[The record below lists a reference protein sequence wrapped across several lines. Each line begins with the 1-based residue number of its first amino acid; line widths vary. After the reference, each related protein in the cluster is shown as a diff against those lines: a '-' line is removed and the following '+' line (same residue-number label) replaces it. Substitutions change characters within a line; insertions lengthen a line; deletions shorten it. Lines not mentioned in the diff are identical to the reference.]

1 MNDIRFTKT
10 NGGIPR
16 PAANEDP
23 ISALIMGLYEL
34 KEDDLRKSDKEKFT
48 ILHTDSLTHKADF
61 LVAKIQYVEQ
71 LKDFGIEYSQPVTEM
86 SYSESP
92 IFQMGES
99 FATLY
104 TKPSAFNTLIYHVT
118 EFFRM
123 NPNGTLYVAVASSIN
138 ITADHIQMVQNYADG
153 KIRQVGILTQT
164 LANIADY
171 QTVATTLERN
181 HKPLSIVVA
190 PRGRAVTVTAYVPSM
205 VPEGEMYDCTNTI
218 SVTAVSDMS
227 VETLKDATNTNVA
240 NGRANVS
247 VLIGADLDGTLGA
260 KLGSYRGY
268 GCIGTCLGAI
278 SKAAVNECIAWV
290 QKFPLGLARPGLISG
305 EAINTVSEANQN
317 DLNANHLIFAR
328 LHVGIADCYFN
339 DSWTLDLDTSDY
351 CYIERVR
358 TIDKACRGVRANLL
372 PYLNAP
378 LRVDAE
384 TGKLDEPTL
393 AFLQTTAGAALKEM
407 EKADELSGYMVEIDP
422 DQNVI
427 ATSTLNVVIKQVP
440 TGVMRNVAIKIG
452 FTTSIN

>member
-16 PAANEDP
+16 PTANEDP
-23 ISALIMGLYEL
+23 ISALLMVFPDAANCPGEWT
-34 KEDDLRKSDKEKFT
+34 EVVA
-48 ILHTDSLTHKADF
+48 DSLF
-61 LVAKIQYVEQ
+61 VAKFQYLEQ
-71 LKDFGIEYSQPVTEM
+71 LRELGIEERQLATTKVTSSQMDSDGADDFELE
-86 SYSESP
+86 YE
-92 IFQMGES
+92 QD
-99 FATLY
+99 
-104 TKPSAFNTLIYHVT
+104 SAINALIYHVS

-123 NPNGTLYVAVASSIN
+123 NPNGTLYVGLVPDTADVTAAS
-138 ITADHIQMVQNYADG
+138 ITALQNYTDG
-153 KIRQVGILTQT
+153 KIRQVGILTPALT
-164 LANIADY
+164 NLAAY
-171 QTVATTLERN
+171 QTEAGILESN
-181 HKPLSIVVA
+181 HKPLSIVIA
-190 PRGRAVTVTAYVPSM
+190 PTGFAIAVS
-205 VPEGEMYDCTNTI
+205 CTPASSAGTDGKYHNTLDI
-218 SVTAVSDMS
+218 TKTAVSAMAMS
-227 VETLKDATNTNVA
+227 SLKDVA
-240 NGRANVS
+240 NTKVAGGRANVS
-247 VLIGADLDGTLGA
+247 VLIGTDLDETLGT
-260 KLGSYRGY
+260 KLGTYKSY

-290 QKFPLGLARPGLISG
+290 QKFPLGLAKPGLISD

-393 AFLQTTAGAALKEM
+393 AFLQTTAGVALKEM
-407 EKADELSGYMVEIDP
+407 EKADELSGYVVEIDP

>member
-1 MNDIRFTKT
+1 MT
-10 NGGIPR
+10 NL
-16 PAANEDP
+16 AA
-23 ISALIMGLYEL
+23 Y
-34 KEDDLRKSDKEKFT
+34 
-48 ILHTDSLTHKADF
+48 
-61 LVAKIQYVEQ
+61 Q
-71 LKDFGIEYSQPVTEM
+71 TE
-86 SYSESP
+86 
-92 IFQMGES
+92 
-99 FATLY
+99 A
-104 TKPSAFNTLIYHVT
+104 
-118 EFFRM
+118 
-123 NPNGTLYVAVASSIN
+123 
-138 ITADHIQMVQNYADG
+138 
-153 KIRQVGILTQT
+153 GIL
-164 LANIADY
+164 
-171 QTVATTLERN
+171 ESN
-181 HKPLSIVVA
+181 HKPLSIVIA
-190 PRGRAVTVTAYVPSM
+190 PTGFTIAVS
-205 VPEGEMYDCTNTI
+205 CTPASSASTDGKYHNTLDI
-218 SVTAVSDMS
+218 TKTAVSAMAMS
-227 VETLKDATNTNVA
+227 SLKDVA
-240 NGRANVS
+240 NTKVAGGRANVS
-247 VLIGADLDGTLGA
+247 VLIGTDLDETLGA
-260 KLGSYRGY
+260 KLGTYKSY

-290 QKFPLGLARPGLISG
+290 QKFPLGLAKPGLISG

-328 LHVGIADCYFN
+328 LHVGVADCYFN

>member
-16 PAANEDP
+16 PTANEDP
-23 ISALIMGLYEL
+23 ISAIILQIYDADAIYEITHNFTQL
-34 KEDDLRKSDKEKFT
+34 REDELW
-48 ILHTDSLTHKADF
+48 
-61 LVAKIQYVEQ
+61 VAKFQYPEQ
-71 LKDFGIEYSQPVTEM
+71 LKEFGLEYKELVTKIVTDTAIESAN
-86 SYSESP
+86 SYAGVYKMDSG
-92 IFQMGES
+92 IN
-99 FATLY
+99 ALV
-104 TKPSAFNTLIYHVT
+104 YHVS

-123 NPNGTLYVAVASSIN
+123 NPNGTLYVGVAIEGTN
-138 ITADHIQMVQNYADG
+138 IPASYITDIQNFTDG
-153 KIRQVGILTQT
+153 KIRQVGIITPT
-164 LANIADY
+164 LANLADY
-171 QTVATTLERN
+171 QTEAGSLESN
-181 HKPLSIVVA
+181 HKPLSIVVT
-190 PRGRAVTVTAYVPSM
+190 PTGKSYTVTGTAASSAGTDGKY
-205 VPEGEMYDCTNTI
+205 YNT
-218 SVTAVSDMS
+218 VTIEASAVNDLK
-227 VETLKDATNTNVA
+227 VATLTQATNTKVA
-240 NGRANVS
+240 GGRANVS
-247 VLIGADLDGTLGA
+247 VLIGTDLDKTLGA
-260 KLGSYRGY
+260 KLGTYKSY

-290 QKFPLGLARPGLISG
+290 QKFPLGLAKPGLISG
-305 EAINTVSEANQN
+305 EAINTISEANQN

-328 LHVGIADCYFN
+328 LHVGITDCYFN

>member
-16 PAANEDP
+16 PTANEDP
-23 ISALIMGLYEL
+23 ISALLMVFPDAENCPGEWT
-34 KEDDLRKSDKEKFT
+34 EVVA
-48 ILHTDSLTHKADF
+48 DSLF
-61 LVAKIQYVEQ
+61 VAKFQYLEQ
-71 LKDFGIEYSQPVTEM
+71 LRELGIEERQLATTKVTSSQMDSDDADDFELE
-86 SYSESP
+86 YE
-92 IFQMGES
+92 QD
-99 FATLY
+99 
-104 TKPSAFNTLIYHVT
+104 SAINALIYHVS

-123 NPNGTLYVAVASSIN
+123 NPNGTLYIGLVPDTADVTAAS
-138 ITADHIQMVQNYADG
+138 ITALQNYTDG
-153 KIRQVGILTQT
+153 KIRQVGILTPALT
-164 LANIADY
+164 NLAGY
-171 QTVATTLERN
+171 QSEAGTLESN
-181 HKPLSIVVA
+181 HKPLSIVI
-190 PRGRAVTVTAYVPSM
+190 VPTGFTFS
-205 VPEGEMYDCTNTI
+205 VSCTPASSAGTDGKYHNTLDI
-218 SVTAVSDMS
+218 TKTAVNDMKVS
-227 VETLKDATNTNVA
+227 SLKDVA
-240 NGRANVS
+240 NTKVAGGRANVS
-247 VLIGADLDGTLGA
+247 LLIGTDLDETLGA
-260 KLGSYRGY
+260 KLGTYKSY

-290 QKFPLGLARPGLISG
+290 QKFPLGLAKPGLISG

-407 EKADELSGYMVEIDP
+407 EKADELSGYVVEIDP

>member
-16 PAANEDP
+16 PTANEDP
-23 ISALIMGLYEL
+23 ISALLMVFPDAENCPGEWT
-34 KEDDLRKSDKEKFT
+34 EVVA
-48 ILHTDSLTHKADF
+48 DSLF
-61 LVAKIQYVEQ
+61 VAKFQYLEQ
-71 LKDFGIEYSQPVTEM
+71 LRELGIEERQLATTKVTSSQMDSDGADDFELE
-86 SYSESP
+86 YE
-92 IFQMGES
+92 QD
-99 FATLY
+99 
-104 TKPSAFNTLIYHVT
+104 SAINALIYHVS

-123 NPNGTLYVAVASSIN
+123 NPNGTLYVGLVPDTADVTAAS
-138 ITADHIQMVQNYADG
+138 ITALQNYTDG
-153 KIRQVGILTQT
+153 KIRQVGILTPELT
-164 LANIADY
+164 NLAAY
-171 QTVATTLERN
+171 QTEAGILEGN
-181 HKPLSIVVA
+181 HKPLSIVIA
-190 PRGRAVTVTAYVPSM
+190 PTGFTIVVS
-205 VPEGEMYDCTNTI
+205 CTPASSAGTDGKYHNTLDI
-218 SVTAVSDMS
+218 TKTAVSAMAMS
-227 VETLKDATNTNVA
+227 SLKDVANTKVA

-247 VLIGADLDGTLGA
+247 VLIGTDLDETLGA
-260 KLGSYRGY
+260 KLGTYKSY

-290 QKFPLGLARPGLISG
+290 QKFPLGLKDPGLISG
-305 EAINTVSEANQN
+305 EEIRNVSEANQN
-317 DLNANHLIFAR
+317 YLNANHLIFVR
-328 LHVGIADCYFN
+328 THVGITDCYFN

-407 EKADELSGYMVEIDP
+407 EKADELSGYVVEIDP

>member
-16 PAANEDP
+16 PTANEDP
-23 ISALIMGLYEL
+23 ISALLMVF
-34 KEDDLRKSDKEKFT
+34 SDAANCPGEWT
-48 ILHTDSLTHKADF
+48 EVVADSLFVSKF
-61 LVAKIQYVEQ
+61 QYLEQ
-71 LKDFGIEYSQPVTEM
+71 LRELDIEERQLATTKVTSSQMDSDGADDFELEYEQD
-86 SYSESP
+86 
-92 IFQMGES
+92 
-99 FATLY
+99 
-104 TKPSAFNTLIYHVT
+104 SAINALIYHVS

-123 NPNGTLYVAVASSIN
+123 NPNGTLYVGLVPDTADVTAAS
-138 ITADHIQMVQNYADG
+138 ITALQNYTDG
-153 KIRQVGILTQT
+153 KIRQVGILTPALT
-164 LANIADY
+164 NLAAY
-171 QTVATTLERN
+171 QTEAGILESN
-181 HKPLSIVVA
+181 HKPLSIVIA
-190 PRGRAVTVTAYVPSM
+190 PTGFIIAVS
-205 VPEGEMYDCTNTI
+205 CTPASSAGTDGKYHNTLDI
-218 SVTAVSDMS
+218 TKTAVSAMAMS
-227 VETLKDATNTNVA
+227 SLKDVANTKVA

-247 VLIGADLDGTLGA
+247 VLIGTDLDETLGA
-260 KLGSYRGY
+260 KLGTYKGY
-268 GCIGTCLGAI
+268 GSLGTCLGAI

-290 QKFPLGLARPGLISG
+290 QKFPLGLAKPGLISG

-328 LHVGIADCYFN
+328 LHVGLPDCYFN

-407 EKADELSGYMVEIDP
+407 EKADELSGYVVEIDP